1 MHEKKKVVFVKS
13 SLDDLTRMKIKNNE
27 MYRIIV
33 NEEKINGATIAIF
46 KLICYINGSNNLDYQ
61 TVTILYKYVYQ
72 QIKRNAK

>member
-1 MHEKKKVVFVKS
+1 
-13 SLDDLTRMKIKNNE
+13 MKIKNNE

-33 NEEKINGATIAIF
+33 NEEIINGATIAIF
-46 KLICYINGSNNLDYQ
+46 KLICYINGSSNLDYQ